1 MSLEAPQPEALPES
15 LHAAPPITGRAISIA
30 LLLVSVLFAIG
41 GQFTLKSAMD
51 RVGRIGSAQVSAAG
65 DTILRAAKEP
75 RLWVGLGLFG
85 ISALFWL
92 VVLSR
97 TPLSVAYPFVGI
109 SYILVVLVSRVFLEE
124 NVPLLRWA
132 GVVFVALGIA
142 LIGLSFRRVTGT

>member
-1 MSLEAPQPEALPES
+1 MSLEVPPPDALPEQVA
-15 LHAAPPITGRAISIA
+15 AAPSSGRAISIG
-30 LLLVSVLFAIG
+30 LLLVSVLFALG
-41 GQFTLKSAMD
+41 GQFALKSAMD

-65 DTILRAAKEP
+65 DTVMRAVKEP

-109 SYILVVLVSRVFLEE
+109 TYILIVVISRFFLHEH
-124 NVPLLRWA
+124 VPLLRWV
-132 GVVFVALGIA
+132 GVLVVALGIA
-142 LIGLSFRRVTGT
+142 LVGFSFRRSTGI

>member
-1 MSLEAPQPEALPES
+1 MSLEAPQPEAVPES
-15 LHAAPPITGRAISIA
+15 TTFAAQSTGRAISIV
-30 LLLVSVLFAIG
+30 LLLVSVIFALG

-65 DTILRAAKEP
+65 DTLMRAAKEP
-75 RLWVGLGLFG
+75 RLWIGLGLFG

-109 SYILVVLVSRVFLEE
+109 TYVLIVLISRFFLNEEVPPLRWVGVLV
-124 NVPLLRWA
+124 
-132 GVVFVALGIA
+132 VALGIA
-142 LIGLSFRRVTGT
+142 LVGLSFRRTNGI